1 MKSSYETTLMLTNS
15 HTRTQTWDGYVYV
28 CLSVGVYNNWHS
40 EKQTRIRHKIVAR
53 MLFGWSICF
62 ICNNISSCTLLQL
75 PLYAAS
81 SSVAAGPASVACCTC
96 NRNTTIISGTDVT
109 LALDVLRLLSCSQL
123 SSLWLFEKF
132 VCLPCAMLH
141 SGVN

>member
-1 MKSSYETTLMLTNS
+1 MKLHLCSQ
-15 HTRTQTWDGYVYV
+15 TRTHVHKLEKDMCMSV
-28 CLSVGVYNNWHS
+28 CLSVCTIIDIRKNKHELGI
-40 EKQTRIRHKIVAR
+40 KQLLGCCLAGRSVSYVT
-53 MLFGWSICF
+53 
-62 ICNNISSCTLLQL
+62 TLLQL